1 MPTTTALHLSD
12 LMDPHALDDAI
23 ANDWVRV
30 QTHPTLPLKILNY
43 SAQTQAERHWDH
55 VTRQCRGLIID
66 AHTGEIVARPFPKFF
81 GYGTLHDPLPLDTPA
96 YVFDKLDG
104 SLGVLHPTGDGQHAI
119 ATRGSFA
126 SPQALHATTVWRERL
141 AHQAQ
146 IDPTF
151 TYLFEIIYPGN
162 RIVLDYGTLDDLVL
176 LGAVHNETGRFVLP
190 GLIDWPGRVAE
201 QFTYRTLGE
210 ALAAPPRPNAEGFVI
225 HLPVQQLTVKLKQ
238 ADYLALHAVLT
249 KTSARTIWEY
259 LAVNSSKHLITSP
272 KDWASLLHLDP
283 RRAERRLTV
292 GPNWLARLLDNVPD
306 EFHAWVRRTITD
318 LTSSRTAL
326 ADELV
331 AHAELARYVYGDDRK
346 AMAAEIGS
354 HPEHGLIFKLIDGAD
369 ITAQLWVRVY
379 PQAETPWLVQEEDVA

>member
-1 MPTTTALHLSD
+1 VPTTTAALHLSD
-12 LMDPHALDDAI
+12 LMDPSALNDAI
-23 ANDWVRV
+23 DNGWVRT
-30 QTHPTLPLKILNY
+30 QSHPTLPLKILNY
-43 SAQTQAERHWDH
+43 TAQTQAERHWDH
-55 VTRQCRGLIID
+55 VTRQCRGLIVD
-66 AHTGEIVARPFPKFF
+66 ARTGEIVARPFPKFF
-81 GYGTLHDPLPLDTPA
+81 GYDHLHDPLPLDAPA

-104 SLGVLHPTGDGQHAI
+104 SLGVLYPTDDGHAI

-126 SPQALHATTVWRERL
+126 SPQAIHATRRWRGRL
-141 AHQAQ
+141 AHQAH
-146 IDPTF
+146 IDPAF

-162 RIVLDYGTLDDLVL
+162 RIVLDYGALDDLVL

-190 GLIDWPGRVAE
+190 GLIDWPGRTAE

-210 ALAAPPRPNAEGFVI
+210 ALSAPPRPNAEGFVI
-225 HLPVQQLTVKLKQ
+225 HLPAQQLTVKLKQ

-249 KTSARTIWEY
+249 KTTARTIWEY
-259 LAVNSSKHLITSP
+259 LAVNSSQHLIAKP

-283 RRAERRLTV
+283 RRAERCLTV
-292 GPNWLARLLDNVPD
+292 GPDWLARMLDNVPD
-306 EFHAWVRRTITD
+306 EFHAWVRHTITD
-318 LTSSRTAL
+318 LTTNQAAL

-331 AHAELARYVYGDDRK
+331 TYAELARYVYGDDRK
-346 AMAAEIGS
+346 AMAAEVGS